1 MFRLQQQDKGTEM
14 AKGQGTCRDP
24 HWAPTDLQAQPFNT
38 HSTSGPLS
46 RPLRGLPTHSCYLWR
61 TEAALSWF
69 PIAQS
74 LSHTHCCNSNTRDAA
89 AHFTEARFI
98 VTGYPWETDWLS
110 EDLWS
115 ATVDSFK
122 SIYINDM
129 LGTEQLPLLFPWYYR
144 RLALK
149 IALALVQTSL

>member
-74 LSHTHCCNSNTRDAA
+74 LSHTHCCNSNTRDTA
-89 AHFTEARFI
+89 AHFTEARTHSHWIPLRDRLI
-98 VTGYPWETDWLS
+98 VWRFVVCYSWQFQKHLHQWHVRNRAAAIVVSLILQT
-110 EDLWS
+110 
-115 ATVDSFK
+115 
-122 SIYINDM
+122 
-129 LGTEQLPLLFPWYYR
+129 LG
-144 RLALK
+144 
-149 IALALVQTSL
+149 S